1 MLRQAARKLA
11 PSLSRRP
18 WRPLLAV
25 SHLSTSS
32 PARGEYEFII
42 SEKRGEGGCVG
53 LVTLNRRKALNA
65 LCDGLMSE
73 LREALATFDSDPGV
87 GAMVLTGSEK
97 AFAAGAD
104 IAEMQPLTFQSCYS
118 QQFLGNWDAISRIT
132 KPVIAAVN
140 GYALGG
146 GCEVAMVCDIIY
158 AGEKA
163 QFGQP
168 EIALGTLPGGGG
180 TQRLIRAIGKSRA
193 MEMIV
198 TGERM
203 SAQEALS
210 LGLISK
216 VFPTESSSTQ
226 PYSSR
231 AYISSSP
238 RSLWQCARRRS
249 MPQNSCLSMKD

>member
-1 MLRQAARKLA
+1 
-11 PSLSRRP
+11 
-18 WRPLLAV
+18 
-25 SHLSTSS
+25 
-32 PARGEYEFII
+32 
-42 SEKRGEGGCVG
+42 
-53 LVTLNRRKALNA
+53 
-65 LCDGLMSE
+65 MSE

-180 TQRLIRAIGKSRA
+180 HSETHQSHREEPRHGDDRHRREDVGSRGTLA
-193 MEMIV
+193 R
-198 TGERM
+198 TN
-203 SAQEALS
+203 QQ
-210 LGLISK
+210 GL
-216 VFPTESSSTQ
+216 PTESLVDEAIQLGERISGFSKIAVAMCKEAVNAAEQ
-226 PYSSR
+226 LPLNEGLKYEKKLFYSSF
-231 AYISSSP
+231 ATDD
-238 RSLWQCARRRS
+238 RREGMTAFLEKRT
-249 MPQNSCLSMKD
+249 PQWADC